1 MGIFKSRKNKNLRPT
16 ASVVADD
23 GIRNAANALFANIR
37 FMEVDSRIRNIVV
50 TSSVPNEGKST
61 VAIALAAAVGASGRT
76 CLLVEAD
83 MRRRSLANALDVRPR
98 YGLYSLLTQE
108 CEVEDAVAKT
118 SYKNVFFLNTEPG
131 IPAPEGILGSKRF
144 EKLMATLAERFA
156 YVIYDTPPLQAF
168 PDGAVVAS
176 KADGTILVMRED
188 YTDRA
193 EAVRSME
200 TLQGAHAK
208 VLGTVLN
215 VQKAKKAGGY
225 SYAYSYAY
233 TYEEVPASDPRAQ
246 EYLRK
251 LRELNAKESPT
262 E

>member
-1 MGIFKSRKNKNLRPT
+1 
-16 ASVVADD
+16 
-23 GIRNAANALFANIR
+23 
-37 FMEVDSRIRNIVV
+37 
-50 TSSVPNEGKST
+50 
-61 VAIALAAAVGASGRT
+61 
-76 CLLVEAD
+76 
-83 MRRRSLANALDVRPR
+83 MRRRSLENTLDLQPR
-98 YGLYSLLTQE
+98 YGLYALLSQE
-108 CEVEDAVAKT
+108 CSVEEAVAQT
-118 SYKNVFFLNTEPG
+118 SFENVAFLGAEPG
-131 IPAPEGILGSKRF
+131 APTPESILGSERF
-144 EKLMATLAERFA
+144 DQLMASLAEHFD
-156 YVIYDTPPLQAF
+156 YVVYSTPPLQAF